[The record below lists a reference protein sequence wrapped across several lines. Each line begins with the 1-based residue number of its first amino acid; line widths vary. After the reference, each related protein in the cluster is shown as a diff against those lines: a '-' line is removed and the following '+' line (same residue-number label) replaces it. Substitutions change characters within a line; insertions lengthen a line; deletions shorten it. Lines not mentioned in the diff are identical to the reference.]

1 MCDEDVCVCVER
13 GCVRPSWAVFS
24 SKETQ
29 KRQRKGQEQTV
40 DTHNKLLLDSRKPN
54 YRS

>member
-1 MCDEDVCVCVER
+1 M
-13 GCVRPSWAVFS
+13 GLAQLSSVFS

-29 KRQRKGQEQTV
+29 RRQRKGQEQTV

-54 YRS
+54 YQELKCVEWR